1 MRNTPLGEFRLTSAL
16 SARAAEIASEI
27 GGVCHTRCPHA
38 RARGTARI
46 GVSKP
51 TRPSRRSAAATERLA
66 PAADVAIFVLLYEIR
81 IWADDGARAI
91 ARRGRAG

>member
-1 MRNTPLGEFRLTSAL
+1 MRNTPLGEFRLTSAPRARRSTCATPRL
-16 SARAAEIASEI
+16 ANSASL

-46 GVSKP
+46 GVSRP

-66 PAADVAIFVLLYEIR
+66 PAADVAIFVLLYESPI
-81 IWADDGARAI
+81 
-91 ARRGRAG
+91 